1 MPERT
6 TFHVIPDVNSW
17 KIKNEDDASYDALV
31 DDKDRAIE
39 LAKEYAKK
47 APLGQVLVHNRDG
60 KIADEFTYGD
70 DPRNVP
76 G

>member
-6 TFHVIPDVNSW
+6 TFHVIPDANSW
-17 KIKNEDDASYDALV
+17 KVKNEQEPKYDALV

-39 LAKEYAKK
+39 LAKQYAKESD
-47 APLGQVLVHNRDG
+47 LGQVIVHNRDG
-60 KIADEFTYGD
+60 KIAQEFTYGD

>member
-1 MPERT
+1 MPERM

-17 KIKNEDDASYDALV
+17 KVKNEDDASYDALV

-39 LAKEYAKK
+39 LAKEHAKK
-47 APLGQVLVHNRDG
+47 APLGQVIVHNRDG
-60 KIADEFTYGD
+60 KISDEFTYGE
-70 DPRNVP
+70 DPRDVP